1 MWRALEAINLRFI
14 YYFCKLHKSARTI
27 KTFLRILWFLLA
39 AVIVLLIAGIIA
51 VQTPR
56 IQTYAAERA
65 CEKFFSNVDGEV
77 SFDKIHLRPFNTLII
92 RNLLIRDK
100 NPQSPPREVL
110 DRLGIEEYVPQD
122 TVVTAGCIVARF
134 TLWGLLQKQGLHLS
148 RVKVS
153 DGFVNLV
160 VEDPRRCSF
169 HRVFGIEKKDTLTPR
184 VRSTKNIFDI
194 RQVEL
199 ENFGYS
205 MQITRAK
212 RPYIKEGCID
222 WADLEVRNVYAKAH
236 SLKMSK
242 GIMTGS
248 LDACSFTE
256 KSGYVCHNVSGR
268 CAIGGG
274 QSVIENIHLV
284 DDWSDLHLH
293 HYTMSYAQPWHFR
306 FYFQRVRMDGRFDPS
321 HLNMRSLGYYVQG
334 LSGMTADLD
343 VSGALEGHVR
353 DFSINDLK
361 IASRDGSFR
370 GVLSGHFVGMPD
382 VKNLKVDMHLDDC
395 NSSTKGLEKFASG
408 FTKGKKVS
416 FGKKVPNFPAKIS
429 ASVQGKLNSLD
440 VLASIFTPAGSAEA
454 DLVVSNLTKK
464 DREMGIDGVVRTN
477 NLDIG
482 RFIGNNL
489 VHQCTMRSSLHA
501 SLRGENGPSL
511 QIDTLKIGRLNVKGY
526 DYSNISAM
534 GNISGKDFDGRII
547 SQDPNFNFLFQGR
560 FALSPKTRNA
570 VYRFYANI
578 GHADLHAMNIDKR
591 EVSSLSAKTV
601 ANFTKTAAGDV
612 LGNVTIQ
619 DVRLENEVDRYN
631 IGDIALTSHS
641 NDDEHRMSF
650 SSSFAEGTFR
660 GTAGLGQFV
669 KDLVGLGAKEELP
682 VLFKDPD
689 YTRTGQE
696 YSLRFKCIDT
706 YDLTSFIKPG
716 LYVDNNTNLALD
728 ISRSGDLSAKL
739 QSHRIAIEDKYLKD
753 LDCVLKNGDDGIN
766 GDLHFDQA
774 RLASLYFDNNDIR
787 LLADDN
793 NIGVGFTT
801 GERTDDST
809 QGEFFA
815 RGQVDRKENGKLGFH
830 IGVLPSG
837 FRFNGVRW
845 DILPSDVDICGK
857 DISVDDMRFTSGDQG
872 ITVDGAL
879 SAERSDTLSV
889 ILDRFGLDIINDF
902 VSNDAFDLRGRV
914 SGEAFITSSP
924 GNSKG
929 VIADFSIDSTAFA
942 GVNLGSVQASSKWD
956 DAFKRFDVS
965 LANTP
970 SSFGARG
977 SYTPSSKRIDAD
989 LVLEGFD
996 VAVGKPF
1003 LKGVFSDMGGSV
1015 RGRAHAEGPIDAVEI
1030 SSQGMM
1036 FDNTLLQ
1043 VDFTN
1048 VPYICNGPFKMDSY
1062 GVTFEDVSVTDRLG
1076 GSGKAY
1082 GGLTYDH
1089 FKNIALDMSFD
1100 VNRMKCINIPASQ
1113 SKGFYGNLSGSG
1125 RVGLK
1130 GPLNAIVIDV
1140 DVATDGPGQFH
1151 IPTASNGKNKST
1163 NLLKFKEPE
1172 IVVEE
1177 DPYDKMMTHI
1187 KTGTNK
1193 KNDLQVHVKA
1203 DANNQVEAFL
1213 EMDASTGSG
1222 LAGRGAGRIE
1232 VDVRPSRDIFNL
1244 KGDYTLE
1251 SGNFKFVALGVA
1263 TRDFTIKDGSS
1274 IKFNGA
1280 IADSDLDIDAIYK
1293 TKTSIATLI
1302 SDTTSVN
1309 SRRNVEC
1316 GINITD
1322 KLSQPQLG
1330 FSIDIP
1336 DLEPAVKAKVE
1347 NALSTE
1353 DKVQKQFIALLLT
1366 NNFLPDESSGIVN
1379 NNAVYSNLTEI
1390 MSSQL
1395 SNILQKLNIPVDLGL
1410 SYQRNEKGKD
1420 VFDVAVSTQ
1429 LFNNR
1434 VVVNG
1439 NIGNRQYKNTGT
1451 NSDFAGDIDVEIKL
1465 DKAGAF
1471 RLNVFSHSADQ
1482 YTNYL
1487 DNTQRNGLGF
1497 TFQQEYNN
1505 FGYMM
1510 RHLFV
1515 NKNRKAEME
1524 AEEDARIKA
1533 EGEKTITVTADDG
1546 KKKKDRKK

>member
-1 MWRALEAINLRFI
+1 MYFLTAAIV
-14 YYFCKLHKSARTI
+14 
-27 KTFLRILWFLLA
+27 ILLVA
-39 AVIVLLIAGIIA
+39 ACIV

-56 IQTYAAERA
+56 VQTWAARTASER
-65 CEKFFSNVDGEV
+65 FFSRVDGEI
-77 SFDKIHLRPFNTLII
+77 SFDRIHLRPFNTLII
-92 RNLLIRDK
+92 RNLLIKDK

-122 TVVTAGCIVARF
+122 TVVTAGTIVARF
-134 TLWGLLQKQGLHLS
+134 TLWGLFQKQGLHLA

-169 HRVFGIEKKDTLTPR
+169 HRVFGIEKKDTLQPR
-184 VRSTKNIFDI
+184 VRSTKNLFDI
-194 RQVEL
+194 KQVEL

-212 RPYIKEGCID
+212 RPYITKEGSMD
-222 WADLEVRNVYAKAH
+222 WADLEIRNINAKAH
-236 SLKMSK
+236 SLRMSK
-242 GIMTGS
+242 GIMTGT
-248 LDACSFTE
+248 LDDCSFTE
-256 KSGYVCHNVSGR
+256 KSGYVCHHISGR

-306 FYFQRVRMDGRFDPS
+306 FYFQRIRMDGLFDKS
-321 HLNMRSLGYYVQG
+321 HLDFRTLGCYVQG
-334 LSGMTADLD
+334 LNGMTADLD
-343 VSGALEGHVR
+343 LSGALEGYVR
-353 DFSINDLK
+353 DFNITNLK
-361 IASRDGSFR
+361 ISSRKGAFDGTLTGRFT
-370 GVLSGHFVGMPD
+370 GMPD
-382 VKNLKVDMHLDDC
+382 VKNLNIDLRLDDC
-395 NSSTKGLEKFASG
+395 HSSTKGLETFVNG
-408 FTKGKKVS
+408 FVKGKKIS
-416 FGKKVPNFPAKIS
+416 FGKKAPDFPAAVS
-429 ASVQGKLNSLD
+429 ASVKGKLNSLD
-440 VLASIFTPAGSAEA
+440 VKASIATSAGSADA
-454 DLVVSNLTKK
+454 DLMLSDLTDKS
-464 DREMGIDGVVRTN
+464 RELGIDGTVRTT

-482 RFIGNNL
+482 RFIGSSL
-489 VHQCTMRSSLHA
+489 VRQCTMRSSLHA
-501 SLRGENGPSL
+501 SLRGESGPSL
-511 QIDTLKIGRLNVKGY
+511 QIDTLRISRLNVKGY
-526 DYSNISAM
+526 DYKHISAM
-534 GNISGKDFDGRII
+534 GSISGKDFDGRII

-560 FALSPKTRNA
+560 FSLSPKTRNA

-578 GHADLHAMNIDKR
+578 GHADLHAMNLDKR

-601 ANFTKTAAGDV
+601 ANFTKTVSGDL
-612 LGNVTIQ
+612 LGNVTVQ
-619 DVRLENEVDRYN
+619 NLKLENEDGKYD

-641 NDDEHRMSF
+641 NESGHRMNF
-650 SSSFAEGTFR
+650 NSSFAEGTFR
-660 GTAGLGQFV
+660 GTAGIGQFF
-669 KDLVGLGAKEELP
+669 KDIVGLSAKTELP
-682 VLFKDPD
+682 GLFRDPG
-689 YTRTGQE
+689 YKWTRQE
-696 YSLRFKCIDT
+696 YSLDFKCVDT
-706 YDLTSFIKPG
+706 YGLTSFIKPG
-716 LYVDNNTNLALD
+716 LYIDNDTNLSLK
-728 ISRSGDLSAKL
+728 ISRDGDINARLG
-739 QSHRIAIEDKYLKD
+739 SHRLALGDKYLKD
-753 LDCVLKNGDDGIN
+753 LEFILGNGEDGLS

-774 RLASLYFDNNDIR
+774 RLGSLYFDNNDIR

-793 NIGVGFTT
+793 NVGVGFTT
-801 GERTDDST
+801 GSGADDST
-809 QGEFFA
+809 QGEFYA
-815 RGQVDRKENGKLGFH
+815 RGRLDRTAGGTLGFD
-830 IGVLPSG
+830 IGLLPSG

-845 DILPSDVDICGK
+845 DIMPSDIRICGK
-857 DISVDDMRFTSGDQG
+857 DISVDRMRFSSGDQG
-872 ITVDGAL
+872 IMVDGSV
-879 SAERSDTLSV
+879 SAAGTDTLTV
-889 ILDRFGLDIINDF
+889 TLDRFGLDVINYF
-902 VSNDAFDLRGRV
+902 VSNEAFDLKGQV
-914 SGEAFITSSP
+914 SGEALITSSP
-924 GNSKG
+924 GGSKG

-942 GVNLGSVQASSKWD
+942 GVNIGNVTAASKWD
-956 DAFKRFDVS
+956 DDLKRFGVNI
-965 LANTP
+965 ANSP
-970 SSFGARG
+970 STFDIHGT
-977 SYTPSSKRIDAD
+977 YTPSSRLIDAD
-989 LVLEGFD
+989 LSLEGFD

-1003 LKGVFSDMGGSV
+1003 LKGVFCDMGGFV
-1015 RGRAHAEGPIDAVEI
+1015 RGKVHAEGPADALEI
-1030 SSQGMM
+1030 SSEGMM

-1048 VPYICNGPFKMDSY
+1048 VPYVCNGPFRMDSS
-1062 GVTFEDVSVTDRLG
+1062 GIRFTDVSVTDRTG
-1076 GSGKAY
+1076 GSGRAF

-1089 FKNIALDMSFD
+1089 FRNIGLDMGFD
-1100 VNRMKCINIPASQ
+1100 VKGIRCIDIPASQ
-1113 SKGFYGNLSGSG
+1113 NKGFYGNLRGTG
-1125 RVGLK
+1125 RVGLT
-1130 GPLNAIVIDV
+1130 GPLNAILIDV

-1151 IPTASNGKNKST
+1151 IPTASGGKNRST
-1163 NLLKFKEPE
+1163 DLLKFKERE
-1172 IVVEE
+1172 VETVE
-1177 DPYDKMMTHI
+1177 DPYERMMTDI
-1187 KTGTNK
+1187 KTDTRGR
-1193 KNDLQVHVKA
+1193 NDLQVRIKA

-1213 EMDASTGSG
+1213 EMDASSGSG
-1222 LAGRGAGRIE
+1222 LTGRGAGRIE
-1232 VDVRPSRDIFNL
+1232 VDVRPSRNVFNL

-1263 TRDFTIKDGSS
+1263 RRDFTIKDGSS

-1316 GINITD
+1316 GIKITD
-1322 KLSQPQLG
+1322 KLSQPKLG

-1336 DLEPAVKAKVE
+1336 DLEPSIKAKVE

-1353 DKVQKQFIALLLT
+1353 DKVQKQFIALLVT
-1366 NNFLPDESSGIVN
+1366 NNFLPDETSGIVN

-1390 MSSQL
+1390 MSNQL

-1410 SYQRNEKGKD
+1410 SYQHNEKGND

-1497 TFQQEYNN
+1497 TFQQEYND

-1510 RHLFV
+1510 RHLFI
-1515 NKNRKAEME
+1515 NKNRKAQME

-1533 EGEKTITVTADDG
+1533 EGEKTIPVTADDG
-1546 KKKKDRKK
+1546 KKKRKERK